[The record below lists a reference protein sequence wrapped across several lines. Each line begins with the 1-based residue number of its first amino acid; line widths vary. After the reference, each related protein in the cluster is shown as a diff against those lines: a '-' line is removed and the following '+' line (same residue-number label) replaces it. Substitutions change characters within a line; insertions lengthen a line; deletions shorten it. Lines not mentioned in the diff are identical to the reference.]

1 MFFSP
6 QFRNS
11 SVCVGVLSCNQQQL
25 TTSYH
30 SNDNFH
36 WQTLFLFCFFLFCF
50 FPIKQSNRFNSILF
64 CFLSRRRWWWFEYLF
79 QFRFISIRFIT
90 IKTLRFCCFSFVN
103 WPLSISYQCTIM
115 YWSKERANEWGRERE
130 REREREKAHAS
141 RNGQYWWIVV
151 VVVDYYVD
159 EGSGDSHNAYVFS
172 LRFLFFIDNYE

>member
-79 QFRFISIRFIT
+79 QFRYVYHDKSI
-90 IKTLRFCCFSFVN
+90 KVLLRSWTDHCPFRTNV
-103 WPLSISYQCTIM
+103 PLCIEAK
-115 YWSKERANEWGRERE
+115 KEQMSEGERERE
-130 REREREKAHAS
+130 REREREI
-141 RNGQYWWIVV
+141 Y
-151 VVVDYYVD
+151 
-159 EGSGDSHNAYVFS
+159 S
-172 LRFLFFIDNYE
+172 LFRMIMMLMIIIIIMER